1 MNKLILPFLNPKE
14 FVCGDKPKV
23 WRKALDNLSQYVN
36 WDTVTHCFNN
46 PWYYRTQILNMEGR
60 RLMLPE
66 KFEVWYEQGVAHKEE
81 LFQAINE
88 GHTFIIEQYGHYNP
102 AVDNLLENI
111 EAMFDCNCDA
121 HIFGSAK
128 EGSKS
133 FGAHWD
139 LPPNF
144 ICQIEGETHWNVFE
158 ERCSALIEMTD
169 EPYLPDKAGQELT
182 IALDVTLSPGDV
194 MYIPARTYHKPFPGG
209 KRLSMSIPCMYPR
222 DVTSDRKQYVI
233 EFDTSS
239 S

>member
-111 EAMFDCNCDA
+111 EAMF
-121 HIFGSAK
+121 
-128 EGSKS
+128 
-133 FGAHWD
+133 
-139 LPPNF
+139 
-144 ICQIEGETHWNVFE
+144 
-158 ERCSALIEMTD
+158 
-169 EPYLPDKAGQELT
+169 
-182 IALDVTLSPGDV
+182 
-194 MYIPARTYHKPFPGG
+194 
-209 KRLSMSIPCMYPR
+209 
-222 DVTSDRKQYVI
+222 
-233 EFDTSS
+233 
-239 S
+239 